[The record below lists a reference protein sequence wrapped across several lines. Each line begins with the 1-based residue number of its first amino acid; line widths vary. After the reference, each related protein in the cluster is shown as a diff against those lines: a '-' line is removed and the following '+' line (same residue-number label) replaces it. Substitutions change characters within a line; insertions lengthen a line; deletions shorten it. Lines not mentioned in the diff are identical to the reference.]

1 MQPLTDIDEANS
13 KISELHA
20 EIERLRA
27 QLARMQRHIFGRRRE
42 SIDPNQL
49 LLFESGKAA
58 LELLEREAK
67 AAKLAPPV
75 PELKKKGHGRKP
87 FADHLP
93 REEIGVDLPEAERCC
108 PDCGE
113 AMKFIG
119 NEVSERGHF
128 IPAKIVV
135 NRYVRG
141 KYACPRGHTVKC
153 APMPQGVIDK
163 GKYEAS
169 VYAHVVTSKYS
180 DHLPLNRLQGIFRR
194 HGAEISK
201 QSMWDMLVRFDELA
215 AQPVLKE
222 MHRQILQEG
231 ALQADET
238 TIKVRNEQG
247 RGTRRGVLWVWRN
260 VRGSPDQKVVAEF
273 KDDRSAKGPDAFLG
287 TWSGTLLTD
296 GYDGVNPVAT
306 RNNITRAGCWAHARR
321 KFRDAMEAG
330 ARKAAAVLR
339 QVQRLFWI
347 ERAIIGRATR
357 RGFDLD
363 QLVELREDVRNRRSR
378 GVLRKLYDLVFAL
391 DEDPATQAND
401 SLRKAVTYAIK
412 QRMPLLAHLEDGRI
426 PIHNNDTERDL
437 RHVVTGRKN
446 WLTFASERGGRVAGR
461 LYSLVMSAKLAR
473 INVEEYLE
481 DLLNRVSTTPMSRIA
496 ELTPWAWAQSR
507 AGVATQPS

>member
-1 MQPLTDIDEANS
+1 MEPLTDIDEANS
-13 KISELHA
+13 KIFELHA

-42 SIDPNQL
+42 SIDPKQL
-49 LLFESGKAA
+49 LLFESGMAA
-58 LELLEREAK
+58 LDQLEREAQAVK
-67 AAKLAPPV
+67 PTPPAPKP
-75 PELKKKGHGRKP
+75 KTKGHGRKP

-93 REEIGVDLPEAERCC
+93 REEIKLDLPEAERGC

-113 AMKFIG
+113 TMKFIG
-119 NEVSERGHF
+119 NEVSERGHL
-128 IPAKIVV
+128 IPAKLVV
-135 NRYVRG
+135 RRYVRG
-141 KYACPRGHTVKC
+141 KYACPSGHTLKC
-153 APMPQGVIDK
+153 APMPSGVIDK

-180 DHLPLNRLQGIFRR
+180 DHQPLNRLQGILRR
-194 HGAEISK
+194 HGAEVSK
-201 QSMWDMLVRFDELA
+201 QSMWDLLVRFDELA

-222 MHRQILQEG
+222 MRRQILQEG

-238 TIKVRNEQG
+238 TIKVRREQG
-247 RGTRRGVLWVWRN
+247 RGTRRGILWVWRN
-260 VRGSPDQKVVAEF
+260 VRGSPQQKVLAEF

-287 TWSGTLLTD
+287 SWSGTLLTD
-296 GYDGVNPVAT
+296 AYDGVNPAAT
-306 RNNITRAGCWAHARR
+306 RNDIIRAGCWSHARR

-347 ERAIIGRATR
+347 ERAILGRATR
-357 RGFDLD
+357 RGFDFD
-363 QLVELREDVRNRRSR
+363 QLVALREAVRKRWSR
-378 GVLRKLYDLVFAL
+378 GVLRKLYDFVFAL
-391 DEDPATQAND
+391 DEDPATQAHD
-401 SLRKAVTYAIK
+401 SLKKAVRYAMK
-412 QRMPLLAHLEDGRI
+412 QRLPLLAHLEDGRI

-481 DLLNRVSTTPMSRIA
+481 DLLNRVSITPMSRIA
-496 ELTPWAWAQSR
+496 ELTPWAWAQTR
-507 AGVATQPS
+507 AAVVTQPS